1 MSDFYS
7 LMVCFGDRFINVTKD
22 EAQFDLDNNRDT
34 MVGAYNA
41 LTEYVKSLEYKD

>member
-22 EAQFDLDNNRDT
+22 EALYDIENCRDI

-41 LTEYVKSLEYKD
+41 LAEYAKSIEYKE